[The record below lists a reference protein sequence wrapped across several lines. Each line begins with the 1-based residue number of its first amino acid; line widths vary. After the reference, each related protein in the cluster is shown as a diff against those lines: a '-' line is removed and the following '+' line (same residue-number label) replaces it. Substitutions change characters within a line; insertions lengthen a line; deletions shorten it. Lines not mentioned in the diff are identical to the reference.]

1 MARKTY
7 KNKFVTEE
15 LIEQINPINK
25 KLVEK
30 FLREKSTRCSG
41 KTILAYQ
48 SDSNIFMVWNLLH
61 NDNKLFT
68 DIRKLELAEFF
79 SFVADEMR
87 VGSSRAN
94 RLRSFLSSLS
104 IFIEKFYDT
113 EYPNFHSI
121 ILKTIESAPKELRR
135 EKTILSNEQVN
146 DLLEYFS
153 KENKVIA
160 CWLALAVFSGSR
172 FSELLRFTVD
182 LIDESNTAFEDLFL
196 ETTHPVQTKGR
207 GRSGKMLY
215 KYILKDKFMPFYKE
229 WLVEREG
236 IMKKNNQ
243 EHNSIFIKT
252 DGTPAT
258 DVTARYWVSLIEK
271 RLGMS
276 FYPHACRHFVVTE
289 FARKK
294 IPSQLIQSLIGWS
307 SESMVSLYT
316 DLTTKDTQWPELKA
330 LK

>member
-1 MARKTY
+1 MSRKTF
-7 KNKFVTEE
+7 KNKFVTLE

-25 KLVEK
+25 KLVER
-30 FLREKSTRCSG
+30 FLREKSTRSS
-41 KTILAYQ
+41 KTTIKAYE
-48 SDSNIFMVWNLLH
+48 SDSNIFMVWNLL
-61 NDNKLFT
+61 NNENKLFT
-68 DIRKLELAEFF
+68 DVKKLELAEFF
-79 SFVADEMR
+79 SFVADEMK

-121 ILKTIESAPKELRR
+121 VLKTIESAPKELRR
-135 EKTILSNEQVN
+135 EKTILSNEQVT

-153 KENKVIA
+153 KENKAIA
-160 CWLALAVFSGSR
+160 CWLALAVFSGAR
-172 FSELLRFTVD
+172 FAELLRFTTD
-182 LIDESNTAFEDLFL
+182 LLDENNTAFGDLFL

-215 KYILKDKFMPFYKE
+215 KYIIKDKFMPFYKD
-229 WLVEREG
+229 WLIERER
-236 IMKKNNQ
+236 IMKENNQ
-243 EHNSIFIKT
+243 EHLSIFIKT

-258 DVTARYWVSLIEK
+258 DTTARYWVSLIEK
-271 RLGMS
+271 RLGSS

-316 DLTTKDTQWPELKA
+316 DLTAKDQDWSELDA
-330 LK
+330 LR